1 MSSPRWHLP
10 LLLSL
15 ALASAPSWAAGG
27 NETLFNFV
35 KPMAVVTVGTQD
47 ADLPSTT
54 AEATPEGEILRRV
67 NFRPASQP
75 TLRLAPASGSW
86 DWSQADSMSLRIQ
99 NAMDWALTL
108 EIDIDGIDGKPGL
121 HASVALPA
129 GPAQTLLVP
138 LKATSPEMF
147 GMRAGVP
154 MPFNLD
160 GQRLLI
166 ATRVEGELDRSKVG
180 AVRIYL
186 REPKA
191 PQDILVAR
199 FGTRSGG
206 KELRRAYTGIID
218 GFGQA
223 SRGDWPEKVKSPEQL
238 AAAWKAEGEQLQKW
252 QRDPAR
258 YDRFGGLLGSLRFE
272 ASGFFRSEKRNG
284 RWWLV
289 TPDGHPFWSLGVNTV
304 NAESSQTYVEGREY
318 MFASLP
324 RDGEPLA
331 VFYGQSDDRAG
342 VGAQQGRNFGSGRWF
357 DFYAAN
363 RFRANGGLSGDA
375 AAEAWRERTLQRLNG
390 WGFNSLGNWSAPAF
404 ATAQRM
410 PYSVPLSISGDYAT
424 VSTGYDWWGAMPDP
438 FDPRFAM
445 AAERAIAIA
454 ARDHREDPWL
464 LGYYADN
471 ELAWAGREGPQARF
485 ALAFGALKLSTD
497 SPAKRAFIKQLKDR
511 YKEHEALAAAW
522 GVQLGA
528 WEDLDAPG
536 YEAPLPDEAHP
547 AIAEDYSAFLRLYAD
562 QYFKTLHDSLNWH
575 APNHLLLGPRFAVST
590 PEALASCA
598 QYCDVLSFNLYV
610 PSPQLGYDA
619 EYVRSLD
626 KPVLISEFHFG
637 SRDRGPFW
645 GGVAE
650 VYNEQQRGESYRK
663 FLAEAL
669 KDPQIIGAHWFQYL
683 DQPASGRL
691 LDGENGH
698 IGLVGIT
705 DLPFGRFVDAVRK
718 ANQQLEKGLLKEA
731 EAAASA
737 EPQPQP
743 QPQPPAPAAE
753 PSAETDPAAS
763 GEQPAAAQQ
772 E

>member
-1 MSSPRWHLP
+1 MISPRWHLS

-15 ALASAPSWAAGG
+15 TLASAPGWAAGG

-35 KPMAVVTVGTQD
+35 KPMAVVTVDTAG

-67 NFRPASQP
+67 NFSPVKQP

-108 EIDIDGIDGKPGL
+108 EIDIDGVDGAPGL
-121 HASVALPA
+121 HATVALPA

-138 LKATSPEMF
+138 LRPTAPEMF

-154 MPFNLD
+154 MPVNLG
-160 GQRLLI
+160 GQRLLL
-166 ATRVEGELDRSKVG
+166 ATRVSGELERSKVG
-180 AVRIYL
+180 AVKIYL

-191 PQDILVAR
+191 AQDILVGR
-199 FGTRSGG
+199 FGTRAGG
-206 KELRRAYTGIID
+206 GELQKAYSGIID

-223 SRGDWPEKVKSPEQL
+223 SRGDWPEKVKSAEQL
-238 AAAWKAEGEQLQKW
+238 AAAWKAEGVQLQKW

-258 YDRFGGLLGSLRFE
+258 YDRFGGLLGGPTFE

-284 RWWLV
+284 RWWLI
-289 TPDGHPFWSLGVNTV
+289 TPEGHPFWSLGVNTV

-324 RDGEPLA
+324 KDGEPLTA
-331 VFYGQSDDRAG
+331 FYGQSDDRRG
-342 VGAQQGRNFGSGRWF
+342 VGAQQGRRFDHGRWY

-363 RFRANGGLSGDA
+363 RFRANGGLDSDV
-375 AAEAWRERTLQRLNG
+375 AAESWRERTLQRLTG
-390 WGFNSLGNWSAPAF
+390 WGFNSLGNWSDPAF

-410 PYSVPLSISGDYAT
+410 PYSVPLAISGDYAT

-471 ELAWAGREGPQARF
+471 ELAWAGHGDSPQARF
-485 ALAFGALKLSTD
+485 ALTFGALKLSTD
-497 SPAKRAFIKQLKDR
+497 SPAKRAFIKQLKDK
-511 YKEHEALAAAW
+511 YKEHEALAQAW
-522 GVQLGA
+522 GVPLAA
-528 WEDLDAPG
+528 WEDLDAAG
-536 YEAPLPDEAHP
+536 YGAPQPNEAHP

-562 QYFKTLHDSLNWH
+562 QYFKTLRDSLNWN
-575 APNHLLLGPRFAVST
+575 APNHLLLGARFAVST

-610 PSPQLGYDA
+610 PKPQLGYDA
-619 EYVRSLD
+619 DYVRSLD

-650 VYNEQQRGESYRK
+650 VYNEQQRGESYQR
-663 FLAEAL
+663 FLADAL

-718 ANQQLEKGLLKEA
+718 ANLQVEKVVLEKAK
-731 EAAASA
+731 AAANA
-737 EPQPQP
+737 APET
-743 QPQPPAPAAE
+743 PA
-753 PSAETDPAAS
+753 
-763 GEQPAAAQQ
+763 QPAENQTNDVNAATAQ
-772 E
+772 